1 MKVLVT
7 YGTWAG
13 STEGIAAW
21 IAEGLRQTGAEVTMV
36 PADSA
41 PGPDGFDAVVIGS
54 AIRAGMWN
62 KMAKRYVKKNA
73 DALAEM
79 PTAFFSVGLT
89 VTEDEEDAYDKSRGF
104 TEKMLEGV
112 PDISAADIGVF
123 AGAFDPEKLG
133 GIVGF
138 AMRHAEDIPVGDF
151 RDEDEVTEWA
161 RGLPPKLEA

>member
-13 STEGIAAW
+13 STEGVAGW
-21 IAEGLRQTGAEVTMV
+21 IAEGLRQTGADVTIA

-41 PGPDGFDAVVIGS
+41 PGPEGFDSVVIGS

-62 KMAKRYVKKNA
+62 KNAKRYVKRHA
-73 DALAEM
+73 DALAEL
-79 PTAFFSVGLT
+79 PTAFFSVGLV
-89 VTEDEEDAYDKSRGF
+89 VTEEEEDAYDRSRAF
-104 TEKMLEGV
+104 TEKMLDGV
-112 PDISAADIGVF
+112 PDVSAADIGVF

-138 AMRHAEDIPVGDF
+138 AMRHADDIPVGDF
-151 RDEDEVTEWA
+151 RDEEEVTEWA
-161 RGLPPKLEA
+161 KGLPRKLEA